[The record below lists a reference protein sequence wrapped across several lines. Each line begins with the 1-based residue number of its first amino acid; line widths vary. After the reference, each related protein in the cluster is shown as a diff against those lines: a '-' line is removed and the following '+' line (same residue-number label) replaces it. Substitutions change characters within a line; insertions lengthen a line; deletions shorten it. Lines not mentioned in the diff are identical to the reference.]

1 MICITFL
8 PDQYAIIELNF
19 EEDYNM
25 SMTTYEPKLIINKT
39 AEEVDLFAASQIISQ
54 IQKKPDSV
62 LTLPTGSTPVGMYK
76 LLVEAYKKGEI
87 DFSKATIC
95 NLDEYWPIDPAN
107 SSSYSAYMRKNLID
121 HINIDAARWYIPDGA
136 ALDADV
142 EAKRYDGVVKA
153 LSPVDLTILGLGP
166 GTTCHI
172 GFNEKGSAVNSRTR
186 FVTLDEQTHKVNARF
201 FSDPNLIPKGAITQ
215 GVGTILESKKI
226 ILIAKGEEKA
236 WGINRTLNGP
246 IGSDAPS
253 TFLRYHPDVTI
264 LIDEKAAADL

>member
-1 MICITFL
+1 
-8 PDQYAIIELNF
+8 
-19 EEDYNM
+19 
-25 SMTTYEPKLIINKT
+25 MTIYEPKLIVNKT
-39 AEEVDLFAASQIISQ
+39 AEEVDFFAASQIISQ

-95 NLDEYWPIDPAN
+95 NLDEYWPIDPTN
-107 SSSYSAYMRKNLID
+107 PSSYASYMRKNLID
-121 HINIDAARWYIPDGA
+121 HVNVDANRWHIPNGA
-136 ALDADV
+136 APDAEE
-142 EAKRYDGVVKA
+142 EAKRYDEVVKA

-172 GFNEKGSAVNSRTR
+172 GFNENGSTVESRTR
-186 FVTLDEQTHKVNARF
+186 FVTLDEQTYKVNARF

-226 ILIAKGEEKA
+226 ILIAKGGEKA
-236 WGINRTLNGP
+236 WGINRTVNGQ

-253 TFLRYHPDVTI
+253 TFLRYHPNVTI
-264 LIDEKAAADL
+264 VIDKDALKDL